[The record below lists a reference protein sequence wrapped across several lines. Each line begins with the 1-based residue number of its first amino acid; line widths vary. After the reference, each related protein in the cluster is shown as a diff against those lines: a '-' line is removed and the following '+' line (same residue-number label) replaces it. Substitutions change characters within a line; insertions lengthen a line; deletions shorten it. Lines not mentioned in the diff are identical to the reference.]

1 MISKNLKQRI
11 YTSLVLLILT
21 FLIFNFNIL
30 LIYFL
35 IILGVISFLEFSK
48 MISEIFFN
56 KFKRALINISFVIYI
71 FIFCSLFFLFSNI
84 AGFKLILF
92 ILLMSCVASD
102 IGGFIFGKT
111 FKGPK
116 LTKISPNKTYSGA
129 IGSIV
134 FTIIIMCLFFYFYV
148 GLIDYKI
155 FLTAIMTSLFC
166 QFGDLF
172 FSFLKRKAKLKDTG
186 KLFPGHGG
194 VLDRLDGIFL
204 GVPIGFLTLLILN

>member
-30 LIYFL
+30 QIYFL

-48 MISEIFFN
+48 MMNEIFFN

-71 FIFCSLFFLFSNI
+71 FIFCLLFFLFSNI

-102 IGGFIFGKT
+102 VGGFISGKT

-134 FTIIIMCLFFYFYV
+134 LTIIIMYLFFYFYV
-148 GLIDYKI
+148 GLFDYKI
-155 FLTAIMTSLFC
+155 FLTAIMTSLSC

-186 KLFPGHGG
+186 NLFPGHGG